1 MTWNDFLIE
10 TMNFTV
16 SSDILENLEFP
27 PDFRYQIREISRE
40 ECSDCEYTGKVQFEI
55 VDTVDDFVVCIF
67 NVYYMDGDLGW
78 ININSDCNPV
88 RRDFMLS
95 ELSSII
101 QTAVMKQVN
110 HQLKINFTI

>member
-27 PDFRYQIREISRE
+27 PNFRYQILEISRE
-40 ECSDCEYTGKVQFEI
+40 DCPDCEYSGKVQFEI
-55 VDTVDDFVVCIF
+55 VDNFDYTPICKF
-67 NVYYMDGDLGW
+67 NAYYMDGDLDLVG
-78 ININSDCNPV
+78 IISNDNP
-88 RRDFMLS
+88 RRVEFMIS
-95 ELSSII
+95 ELSSMI